1 VWWHE
6 VLRRPKKQP
15 ERGQRAA
22 DGQMEPAPQRV
33 GPCGDAPASPRA
45 GPSLRTRALGL
56 LAMREHSRVELRRK
70 LAPHAESDEALSAV
84 LDALE
89 QAGHMSERRFV
100 ESLIRR
106 RSQRYGSRLIE
117 HELQGHRIADDI
129 SGPLLRELGA
139 DERQRA
145 LEVWRKRFGRAPED
159 LKERAKQQRFLA
171 QRGFD
176 AEVIS
181 AVFRAIRDG
190 SAGQG

>member
-1 VWWHE
+1 
-6 VLRRPKKQP
+6 
-15 ERGQRAA
+15 
-22 DGQMEPAPQRV
+22 
-33 GPCGDAPASPRA
+33 
-45 GPSLRTRALGL
+45 
-56 LAMREHSRVELRRK
+56 MREHSRVELARK
-70 LAPHAESDEALSAV
+70 LAPHAESEEALSAV

-89 QAGHMSERRFV
+89 QTGEMSEQRFV

-106 RSQRYGSRLIE
+106 RSERYGSRLIE
-117 HELQGHRIADDI
+117 HELHGHRVPDDI
-129 SGPLLRELGA
+129 SGPLLRELAA

-145 LEVWRKRFGRAPED
+145 LAVWRKRFGRAPED
-159 LKERAKQQRFLA
+159 MTERAKQHRFLA